1 MIRVAIENQT
11 QGLTMAD
18 GFHITI
24 DTKKVDQM
32 LTQTMRQMSNTRPLM
47 AAIANELHYLSDEAF
62 TTQGQVGGQSWTP
75 LAASTIAQRT
85 KQGTW
90 PGHILNASGRAGLV
104 SSLQA
109 YHSDSQASLSSSKP
123 YAAIHQFGGQAGRNR
138 KVTIPA
144 RPYMPMTEDKQLT
157 NVATQSVLAICQN
170 YFQFK

>member
-1 MIRVAIENQT
+1 
-11 QGLTMAD
+11 MAN
-18 GFHITI
+18 GIHVTI

-47 AAIANELHYLSDEAF
+47 AAIANELHSLSDEAF
-62 TTQGQVGGQSWTP
+62 TKQGQVGGQSWTP

-90 PGHILNASGRAGLV
+90 PGKILEKSTAGLA

-157 NVATQSVLAICQN
+157 DVATQSVLAICQN